1 MTDLTNTLHAGLET
15 AGAGGLL
22 YAITVTGYYVYRGVC
37 ARTSTTRG
45 CPRNPCHTTRPPTI
59 AVTTVHLRR
68 GTRTKDR
75 SCQISLLRAGSDST
89 GTHLRAPQI
98 GGSVRATPG
107 EG

>member
-37 ARTSTTRG
+37 ARTITTRG

-59 AVTTVHLRR
+59 AVNP
-68 GTRTKDR
+68 
-75 SCQISLLRAGSDST
+75 IRAASI
-89 GTHLRAPQI
+89 APACKKAHRI
-98 GGSVRATPG
+98 WLILGLDPTP
-107 EG
+107 ER